1 MRTRLLVIL
10 TALAVFAAACS
21 DGEPAAPPGGTG
33 PAGAAAPG
41 PSTAASLQWARCG
54 GRAECATFAVP
65 LDWSDP
71 ARGTIELS
79 VIRYPARK
87 PAERIGVLVANPGGP
102 GGSAVDFMK
111 AWQSLLAP
119 GIRDRFDLVAFDPR
133 GVGESTPILCH
144 DRLQELV
151 AVDPDPDTD
160 AEWREAERVARA
172 FADDCAAAA
181 GRLLPYVGTKN
192 VARDMDALRAALGE
206 EQLTYVGYSY
216 GTTLGA
222 VYADMFPGRVRAF
235 VLDGGTDQSLD
246 YETLAVTQMVGFE
259 RALRAYLDDCAAT
272 RCALARQG
280 DPRAAIDRV
289 IAAAEQQPIPAPGA
303 DRPAGPGEVQL
314 GIIAALYS
322 KFTWNQL
329 TQALVRALEGD
340 GTGLVQLTDFYLQRN
355 PDGSYPNLIEA
366 NYAVN
371 SIDSACP
378 KDPLA
383 YRAMADRFAKVA
395 PTFGRSAATSGL
407 VCAYWAAPPD
417 PLTAPRAAGAP
428 PILVIATTNDPA
440 TPYEWGKA
448 LSEQLAS
455 GVLLTYRGEG
465 HTIYAQGSACVDE
478 VVNAY
483 LLNLAVPAAGA
494 ACGDGPPPPGQ
505 QAGPTAAPRT
515 EATPTRA
522 ARLVPPPAPG
532 PGAFAPLFANSSD
545 EGPTP
550 APPPEG
556 DAGGGQPATWGYWV
570 AGLLL
575 LAMAAGFVGIGV
587 WQVRRPGG

>member
-1 MRTRLLVIL
+1 MARRLLLSAAVAFA
-10 TALAVFAAACS
+10 ALALACS
-21 DGEPAAPPGGTG
+21 DRAPSNADAGTAGPGPAA
-33 PAGAAAPG
+33 
-41 PSTAASLQWARCG
+41 LQWSNCG
-54 GRAECATFAVP
+54 GRAECATLQVP
-65 LDWSDP
+65 LDWDKPS
-71 ARGTIELS
+71 GETIEIA

-87 PAERIGVLVANPGGP
+87 PDQRIGVLMANPGGP
-102 GGSAVDFMK
+102 GGSAIDFLR
-111 AWQSLLAP
+111 AWQSILAP
-119 GIRDRFDLVAFDPR
+119 DIRDRFDLVAFDPR

-151 AVDPDPDTD
+151 AVDPDPDTE
-160 AEWREAERVARA
+160 AEWQEAERVAKA

-181 GRLLPYVGTKN
+181 GRLLPHVGTKD

-222 VYADMFPGRVRAF
+222 VYADLFPGRVRAF

-259 RALRAYLDDCAAT
+259 RALQAYLDDCAAR
-272 RCALARQG
+272 RCPLGRDG
-280 DPRAAIDRV
+280 NPRAALDRV
-289 IAAAEQQPIPAPGA
+289 IALAEQAPIPAPGA

-322 KFTWNQL
+322 TSYWNQL
-329 TQALVRALEGD
+329 TQALVRALAGD
-340 GTGLVQLTDFYLQRN
+340 GTGLVQLTDQYLLRN

-371 SIDSACP
+371 SVDSVCP
-378 KDPLA
+378 KDPRA
-383 YRAMADRFAKVA
+383 YRAMADRFAKIA

-417 PLTAPRAAGAP
+417 PLGVPRAAGSA

-448 LSEQLAS
+448 LSEQLENA
-455 GVLLTYRGEG
+455 VLLTYRGNG
-465 HTIYAQGSACVDE
+465 HTIYAQGNACVDE

-483 LLNLAVPAAGA
+483 LLNLALPAAGTT
-494 ACGDGPPPPGQ
+494 CGDGPPPPGQ
-505 QAGPTAAPRT
+505 AAEPAASPPTEAATPSPAARL
-515 EATPTRA
+515 ATPTPA
-522 ARLVPPPAPG
+522 AGDPPAESG
-532 PGAFAPLFANSSD
+532 QS
-545 EGPTP
+545 
-550 APPPEG
+550 
-556 DAGGGQPATWGYWV
+556 GGGEPATWGYWL

-575 LAMAAGFVGIGV
+575 LATAIAFVGIGV
-587 WQVRRPGG
+587 AQSRRARPPGP